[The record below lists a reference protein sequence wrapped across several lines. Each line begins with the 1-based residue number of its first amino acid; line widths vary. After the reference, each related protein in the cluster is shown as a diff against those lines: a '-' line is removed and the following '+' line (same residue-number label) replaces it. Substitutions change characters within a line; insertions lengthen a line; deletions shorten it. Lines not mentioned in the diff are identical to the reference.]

1 MEIHERVKKLRKE
14 ILHLSQTEFGEQLG
28 VSRSVINNIE
38 RNVLV
43 RPDQKEPLYKL
54 ICKEYHVSYDW
65 LMNGEGEPFNEDAD
79 EDEYTRAATEIGIKD
94 PVAKQAVIDYWKLSD
109 EDKKL
114 FRAFME
120 RFISKKEGDV

>member
-1 MEIHERVKKLRKE
+1 MEIHERIREFRESQKLSRDA
-14 ILHLSQTEFGEQLG
+14 FGERIG
-28 VSRSVINNIE
+28 VSRDVIANIE
-38 RNVLV
+38 LNRLA

-54 ICKEYHVSYDW
+54 ICKEFHLNEKW
-65 LMNGEGEPFNEDAD
+65 LMTGEGEPFKEDGE
-79 EDEYTRAATEIGIKD
+79 EDDYTRAATEIGIKD
-94 PVAKQAVIDYWKLSD
+94 PVAKQAIIDYWKLSD